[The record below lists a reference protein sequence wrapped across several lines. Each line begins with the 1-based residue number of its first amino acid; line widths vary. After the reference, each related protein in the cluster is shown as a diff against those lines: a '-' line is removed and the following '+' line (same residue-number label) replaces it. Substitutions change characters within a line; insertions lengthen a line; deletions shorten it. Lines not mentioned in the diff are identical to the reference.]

1 MKLAT
6 LTSKTKAS
14 NSKMTQETPQTTPIW
29 PSEIRLAKTR
39 DCIDI
44 KFDNNVAVSLSAE
57 LLRVESPSAE
67 VQGHGAGQKITP
79 TGKRLVKITGI
90 ESVGNYAIRLA
101 FDDGHDTGIFS
112 WTLLYDYG
120 QRQEHLMA
128 DYLER
133 LLAAGASRDPH

>member
-14 NSKMTQETPQTTPIW
+14 NSTMTQAMPQETPIW

-39 DCIDI
+39 DCIEI
-44 KFDNNVAVSLSAE
+44 KFDNNVTVSLSAE

-67 VQGHGAGQKITP
+67 VQGHGVGQKITP
-79 TGKRLVKITGI
+79 AGKRLVKITGI
-90 ESVGNYAIRLA
+90 ETVGNYAIRLA

-112 WTLLYDYG
+112 WALLYDYG

-133 LLAAGASRDPH
+133 LLAAGASRAPH